1 MNDNGPEF
9 LNFKEFLPFLIAV
22 VNGALG
28 GCVASIHKSR
38 SKKEIVA
45 AFAIAYAVTG
55 IFGALMTL
63 AAVMLTYP
71 QYAETVGHVMLI
83 TGFAGLVTP
92 CALAISNVSAKFFF
106 KQFGLEV
113 EINVKRTKESTN
125 SEVSGGQ

>member
-9 LNFKEFLPFLIAV
+9 LNFKEFLPFLIAI

-45 AFAIAYAVTG
+45 AFAIAYAITG
-55 IFGALMTL
+55 IFGAIMTL
-63 AAVMLTYP
+63 AFVMLTYP
-71 QYAETVGHVMLI
+71 QYAETVGQVMLI

-92 CALAISNVSAKFFF
+92 CALAISNVSAKFIFR
-106 KQFGLEV
+106 QMGLEV
-113 EINVKRTKESTN
+113 EINVKKVEGSN
-125 SEVSGGQ
+125 HGS